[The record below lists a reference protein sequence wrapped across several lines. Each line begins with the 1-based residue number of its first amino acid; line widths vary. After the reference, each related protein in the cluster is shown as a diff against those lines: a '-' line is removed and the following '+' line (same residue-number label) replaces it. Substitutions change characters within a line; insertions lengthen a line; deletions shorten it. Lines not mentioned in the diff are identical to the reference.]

1 MKYMKFGT
9 IIHDLHDIVC
19 VRITLLTIS
28 LTLSNAITSFISILL
43 RKSTLP
49 SICNDSSFGVTISN
63 FGSIV
68 IKLLTIKVFK
78 HSETTLQTPKQE
90 INFNM
95 CIHHMKIC
103 LKHSEITLQTPKQ
116 EINFNVCILHM
127 KYMNFG
133 TIAYT
138 S

>member
-1 MKYMKFGT
+1 MMS
-9 IIHDLHDIVC
+9 HP
-19 VRITLLTIS
+19 
-28 LTLSNAITSFISILL
+28 LS
-43 RKSTLP
+43 KSYSENQHCLQFAMTQV
-49 SICNDSSFGVTISN
+49 SGVTISS

-127 KYMNFG
+127 KYMNYW